1 MVIQSGGINCLRR
14 ATIQSEVDDSRA
26 DCEQQSSGNWQRVN
40 RPPEKKS
47 SPRPGFR
54 NLIQDA
60 FAQAQS
66 VNGLFQA
73 CVAQQLVAMSGV
85 LQLSSARAALL
96 HMDFKVSHPRC
107 IEFARR

>member
-1 MVIQSGGINCLRR
+1 MVIQSGINCLRR
-14 ATIQSEVDDSRA
+14 ATIKSEVDDSRA
-26 DCEQQSSGNWQRVN
+26 DSEQQSSGDWQRVN

-73 CVAQQLVAMSGV
+73 CVAQQLVTMPGV
-85 LQLSSARAALL
+85 FQLSGARAALL
-96 HMDFKVSHPRC
+96 HMDFKVSHPRR